1 LCCYVASV
9 YLRHHY
15 VQQDQIR
22 PEIPRTLMSL
32 GSVVLFQ
39 DEVVADLFEQD
50 FDQVGAVPVVINNQD
65 ASLFFQHRPRHTYSF
80 ERQPP
85 CGGVPLI
92 FLQAKA
98 RVKYPEDRPFQ
109 R

>member
-1 LCCYVASV
+1 
-9 YLRHHY
+9 
-15 VQQDQIR
+15 
-22 PEIPRTLMSL
+22 MSP
-32 GSVVLFQ
+32 GGVVLFQ
-39 DEVVADLFEQD
+39 DNIAAVLFEKNFNQ
-50 FDQVGAVPVVINNQD
+50 AARVPVVINNQD